1 MKNTV
6 KITIVMLASIIDMAI
21 VTMTPLNTV
30 LAIAL
35 LLVVSTCVLVM
46 SDMLNVIME

>member
-21 VTMTPLNTV
+21 ITTPLNTV

-46 SDMLNVIME
+46 SEMLNVIME